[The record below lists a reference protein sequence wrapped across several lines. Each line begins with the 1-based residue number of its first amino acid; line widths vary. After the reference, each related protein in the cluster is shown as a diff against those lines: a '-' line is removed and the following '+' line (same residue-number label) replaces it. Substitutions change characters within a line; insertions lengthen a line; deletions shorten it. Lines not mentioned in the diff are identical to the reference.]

1 MAKEIWIFAESS
13 NGVIAPSFY
22 EIFSEA
28 VSVYASAEEK
38 PVFAAVTLAAD
49 NVAAEEAA
57 RSGVDKVISLVHSKL
72 ASYNPAYFTEAFT
85 AAVREFNP
93 EVVLIAASSVGSE
106 LAPGVAAKLRTG
118 LAAHCTQLALDEN
131 GELHMIA
138 PAFGGN
144 LMGEYIIPNARPV
157 MASIKPG
164 VFEKRAQEAKKA
176 EVISFAAPALD
187 TLNPGIELVEIK
199 EAETSETPV
208 DKAEYLVCAGFG
220 CAMSGNLDKAKEL
233 AKRIGATVCYTRP
246 LADLGYY
253 PNEKGMVGTSGK
265 TVKPKVYIGFGV
277 SGAGQHVCGMKDSGL
292 IINVN
297 NDPTA
302 QSFDISNYK
311 IVSDCGPILDE
322 LLNII

>member
-1 MAKEIWIFAESS
+1 MSKEIWILAEKSD
-13 NGVIAPSFY
+13 GVIAPSFY
-22 EIFSEA
+22 EILSETQA
-28 VSVYASAEEK
+28 VYAAAKEK
-38 PVFAAVTLAAD
+38 PCFTALYLGAD
-49 NVAAEEAA
+49 NEGVDALKA
-57 RSGVDKVISLVHSKL
+57 SGVDKVVSVLGDKL
-72 ASYNPAYFTEAFT
+72 SAYNPAYYT
-85 AAVREFNP
+85 AAVTGAVRQLNP
-93 EVVLIAASSVGSE
+93 EVVLIAASSIGSE
-106 LAPGVAAKLRTG
+106 VAPAVAAKLRTG

-131 GELHMIA
+131 DELHMIA

-164 VFEKRAQEAKKA
+164 VFERRDLSAKDT
-176 EVISFAAPALD
+176 ELVELSVPALD
-187 TLNPGIELVEIK
+187 TMTAGIELIEIK
-199 EAETSETPV
+199 QNEVTDTPV

-277 SGAGQHVCGMKDSGL
+277 SGAGQHVCGMKDSGI

-311 IVSDCGPILDE
+311 IVADCGAILDE
-322 LLNII
+322 LLNNL

>member
-1 MAKEIWIFAESS
+1 MSKEIWIFAETID
-13 NGVIAPSFY
+13 GVVAPSYY
-22 EIFSEA
+22 EILSEA
-28 VSVYASAEEK
+28 KRVYAAADM
-38 PVFAAVTLAAD
+38 PAFAALVLSAD
-49 NVAAEEAA
+49 GKTVDELKA
-57 RSGVDKVISLVHSKL
+57 SGVDKVVTVEHSKL
-72 ASYNPAYFTEAFT
+72 AGYNPAYFTAAFT
-85 AAVREFNP
+85 AAVRELNP
-93 EVVLIAASSVGSE
+93 DVVLVAASSVGSE

-118 LAAHCTQLALDEN
+118 LAAHCTRLTLDEG

-144 LMGEYIIPNARPV
+144 LMGEYVIPNARPV

-164 VFEKRAQEAKKA
+164 VFERGALEAKAA
-176 EVISFAAPALD
+176 EVVSVAAPVLD
-187 TLNPGIELVEIK
+187 TLDAGIELVEIK
-199 EAETSETPV
+199 PSETTETPV

-265 TVKPKVYIGFGV
+265 TVKPKLYIGFGV
-277 SGAGQHVCGMKDSGL
+277 SGAGQHVCGMKDSSL

-311 IVSDCGPILDE
+311 VVADCGVILDE

>member
-1 MAKEIWIFAESS
+1 MSKEIWIFAETAD
-13 NGVIAPSFY
+13 GVVAPSFY
-22 EIFSEA
+22 EILSEA
-28 VSVYASAEEK
+28 KRVYAAVDK
-38 PVFAAVTLAAD
+38 PGFAALVLSAD
-49 NVAAEEAA
+49 GEAVDELKA
-57 RSGVDKVISLVHSKL
+57 SGVDKVVTVEHSKL
-72 ASYNPAYFTEAFT
+72 AHYNPAYFTEAFT
-85 AAVREFNP
+85 AAIRELNP
-93 EVVLIAASSVGSE
+93 DVVLVAASSVGSE

-118 LAAHCTQLALDEN
+118 LAAHCTQLTLDDSS
-131 GELHMIA
+131 ELHMIA

-164 VFEKRAQEAKKA
+164 VFERAALEAKAA
-176 EVISFAAPALD
+176 EVVSVAAPALD
-187 TLNPGIELVEIK
+187 TLNAGIELVEIK
-199 EAETSETPV
+199 QSETTETPV

-265 TVKPKVYIGFGV
+265 TVKPKLYIGFGV

-311 IVSDCGPILDE
+311 LVADCGAILDE

>member
-1 MAKEIWIFAESS
+1 MSKEIWIFAETID
-13 NGVIAPSFY
+13 GVVAPSYY
-22 EIFSEA
+22 EILSEA
-28 VSVYASAEEK
+28 KRVYAAADK
-38 PVFAAVTLAAD
+38 PAFAALVLSAD
-49 NVAAEEAA
+49 GKTVDELKA
-57 RSGVDKVISLVHSKL
+57 SGVDKVVTVEHSKL
-72 ASYNPAYFTEAFT
+72 AGYNPAYFTAAFT
-85 AAVREFNP
+85 AAVRELNP
-93 EVVLIAASSVGSE
+93 DVVLVAASSVGSE

-118 LAAHCTQLALDEN
+118 LAAHCTRLTLDEG

-144 LMGEYIIPNARPV
+144 LMGEYVIPNARPV

-164 VFEKRAQEAKKA
+164 VFERGALEAKAA
-176 EVISFAAPALD
+176 EVVSVAAPVLD
-187 TLNPGIELVEIK
+187 GLNAGIELVEIK
-199 EAETSETPV
+199 PSETTETPV

-265 TVKPKVYIGFGV
+265 TVKPKLYIGFGV
-277 SGAGQHVCGMKDSGL
+277 SGAGQHVCGMKDSSL

-311 IVSDCGPILDE
+311 VVADCGAILDE

>member
-1 MAKEIWIFAESS
+1 MSKEIWIFAETID
-13 NGVIAPSFY
+13 GVVAPSYY
-22 EIFSEA
+22 EILSEA
-28 VSVYASAEEK
+28 KRVYAAADM
-38 PVFAAVTLAAD
+38 PAFAALVLSAD
-49 NVAAEEAA
+49 GKTVDELKA
-57 RSGVDKVISLVHSKL
+57 SGVDKVVTVEHSKL
-72 ASYNPAYFTEAFT
+72 AGYNPAYFTAAFT
-85 AAVREFNP
+85 AAVRELNP
-93 EVVLIAASSVGSE
+93 DVVLVAASSVGSE

-118 LAAHCTQLALDEN
+118 LAAHCTRLTLDEG

-144 LMGEYIIPNARPV
+144 LMGEYVIPNARPV

-164 VFEKRAQEAKKA
+164 VFERGALEAKAA
-176 EVISFAAPALD
+176 EVVSVAAPVLD
-187 TLNPGIELVEIK
+187 TLDAGIELVEIK
-199 EAETSETPV
+199 PSETTETPV

-265 TVKPKVYIGFGV
+265 TVKPKLYIGFGV
-277 SGAGQHVCGMKDSGL
+277 SGAGQHVCGMKDSSL

-302 QSFDISNYK
+302 QSFGISNYK
-311 IVSDCGPILDE
+311 VVADCGAILDE

>member
-1 MAKEIWIFAESS
+1 MSKEIWIFAETID
-13 NGVIAPSFY
+13 GVVAPSYY
-22 EIFSEA
+22 EILSEA
-28 VSVYASAEEK
+28 KRVYAAADM
-38 PVFAAVTLAAD
+38 PAFAALVLSAD
-49 NVAAEEAA
+49 GKTVDELKA
-57 RSGVDKVISLVHSKL
+57 SGVDKVVTVEHSEL
-72 ASYNPAYFTEAFT
+72 AGYNPAYFTAAFT
-85 AAVREFNP
+85 AAVRELNP
-93 EVVLIAASSVGSE
+93 DVVLVAASSVGSE

-118 LAAHCTQLALDEN
+118 LAAHCTRLTLDEG

-144 LMGEYIIPNARPV
+144 LMGEYVIPNARPV

-164 VFEKRAQEAKKA
+164 VFERGALEAKAA
-176 EVISFAAPALD
+176 EVVSVAAPVLD
-187 TLNPGIELVEIK
+187 TLDAGIELVEIK
-199 EAETSETPV
+199 PSETTETPV

-265 TVKPKVYIGFGV
+265 TVKPKLYIGFGV
-277 SGAGQHVCGMKDSGL
+277 SGAGQHVCGMKDSSL

-302 QSFDISNYK
+302 QSFGISNYK
-311 IVSDCGPILDE
+311 VVADCGAILDE

>member
-1 MAKEIWIFAESS
+1 MSKEIWIFAEITD
-13 NGVIAPSFY
+13 GVVAPAYY
-22 EIFSEA
+22 EILSEA
-28 VSVYASAEEK
+28 VRVYAGAAEK
-38 PVFAAVTLAAD
+38 PTFAALALSAD
-49 NVAAEEAA
+49 GKAVDELKK
-57 RSGVDKVISLVHSKL
+57 SGVDKVVTVENAKL
-72 ASYNPAYFTEAFT
+72 AAYNPMYFTEGFT
-85 AAVREFNP
+85 AAVRQLNP
-93 EVVLIAASSVGSE
+93 DVVLVAASSVGSE
-106 LAPGVAAKLRTG
+106 LAPAVAARLRTG
-118 LAAHCTQLALDEN
+118 LAAHCTQLALDES

-164 VFEKRAQEAKKA
+164 VFERDALAAKDA
-176 EVISFAAPALD
+176 EVVSVAVSTLD
-187 TLNPGIELVEIK
+187 TFNAGIELVEIK
-199 EAETSETPV
+199 QSEMTETPV
-208 DKAEYLVCAGFG
+208 DKADYLVCAGFG
-220 CAMSGNLDKAKEL
+220 CAVSGNLDKAKEL

-265 TVKPKVYIGFGV
+265 TVKPKFYIGFGV

-297 NDPTA
+297 SDPTA

-311 IVSDCGPILDE
+311 VVADCGAILDE

>member
-1 MAKEIWIFAESS
+1 MSKEIWIFAETAG
-13 NGVIAPSFY
+13 GVVAPSFY
-22 EIFSEA
+22 EMLSEA
-28 VSVYASAEEK
+28 VRVYSAAAGKPSFTALVLGADKKCAEE
-38 PVFAAVTLAAD
+38 LC
-49 NVAAEEAA
+49 
-57 RSGVDKVISLVHSKL
+57 SCGVDKVVCVQHDKL
-72 ASYNPAYFTEAFT
+72 CAYNPAFFTEAVT
-85 AAVREFNP
+85 EAVKACAP

-106 LAPGVAAKLRTG
+106 LAPAVAARLRTG
-118 LAAHCTQLALDEN
+118 LAAHCTQLKIDEQD
-131 GELHMIA
+131 ELHMIA

-164 VFEKRAQEAKKA
+164 VFERSELPAKSA
-176 EVISFAAPALD
+176 ELSELSVASLD
-187 TLNPGIELVEIK
+187 TLSPGIELIEIK
-199 EAETSETPV
+199 ESESSETPV

-233 AKRIGATVCYTRP
+233 ARRIGATVCYTRP

-297 NDPTA
+297 SDPTA

-311 IVSDCGPILDE
+311 IVSDCGVILDE
-322 LLNII
+322 LLNNL

>member
-1 MAKEIWIFAESS
+1 MAKEIWIFAELA
-13 NGVIAPSFY
+13 NGAVAPSFY
-22 EIFSEA
+22 EILSEA
-28 VSVYASAEEK
+28 KRVYATAK
-38 PVFAAVTLAAD
+38 CAPRFAALVLGADGDAIAALK
-49 NVAAEEAA
+49 A
-57 RSGVDKVISLVHSKL
+57 SGVDRVISVASDKL
-72 ASYNPAYFTEAFT
+72 TAYNPAYFTT
-85 AAVREFNP
+85 AVTACAKALAPDVIL
-93 EVVLIAASSVGSE
+93 VAASAVGSE
-106 LAPGVAAKLRTG
+106 VAPGVAAGLRTG
-118 LAAHCTQLALDEN
+118 LAAHCTQLALDDN

-144 LMGEYIIPNARPV
+144 LMGEYVIPNARPV

-164 VFEKRAQEAKKA
+164 VFECDALSAKDA
-176 EVISFAAPALD
+176 EVTEFTVPQLD
-187 TLNPGIELVEIK
+187 SMTAGIELVEIK
-199 EAETSETPV
+199 ESESTETPV

-233 AKRIGATVCYTRP
+233 AKRIGATMCYTRP

-277 SGAGQHVCGMKDSGL
+277 SGAGQHVCGMKDSGV

-297 NDPTA
+297 SDPTA

-311 IVSDCGPILDE
+311 IVADCGAILDE
-322 LLNII
+322 LLNNL

>member
-1 MAKEIWIFAESS
+1 MSKEIWIFAETID
-13 NGVIAPSFY
+13 GVVAPSYY
-22 EIFSEA
+22 EILSEA
-28 VSVYASAEEK
+28 KRVYAAADM
-38 PVFAAVTLAAD
+38 PAFAALVLSAD
-49 NVAAEEAA
+49 GKTVDELKA
-57 RSGVDKVISLVHSKL
+57 SGVDKVVTVEHSKL
-72 ASYNPAYFTEAFT
+72 AGYNPAYFTAAFT
-85 AAVREFNP
+85 AAVRELNP
-93 EVVLIAASSVGSE
+93 DVVLVAASSVGSE

-118 LAAHCTQLALDEN
+118 LAAHCTRLTLDEG

-164 VFEKRAQEAKKA
+164 VFERGALEAKAA
-176 EVISFAAPALD
+176 EVVSVAAPVLD
-187 TLNPGIELVEIK
+187 TLDAGIELVEIK
-199 EAETSETPV
+199 PSETTETPV

-265 TVKPKVYIGFGV
+265 TVKPKLYIGFGV
-277 SGAGQHVCGMKDSGL
+277 SGAGQHVCGMKDSSL

-311 IVSDCGPILDE
+311 VVADCGAILDE